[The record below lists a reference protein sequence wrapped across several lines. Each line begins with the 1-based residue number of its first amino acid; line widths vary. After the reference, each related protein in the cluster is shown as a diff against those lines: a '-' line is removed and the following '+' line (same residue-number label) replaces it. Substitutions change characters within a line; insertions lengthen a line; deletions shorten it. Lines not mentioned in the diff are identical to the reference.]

1 MKDEFIVKKIT
12 PYSRLRKWKGWA
24 QIDVAEEV
32 GICRKSLGD
41 YENGYR
47 DPPKRVATALDKLYG
62 CNGELIKYWLSTKFS
77 LVLKGKKNATLT
89 AIKIAFRKISTY
101 LDYNTY
107 LLKNK

>member
-1 MKDEFIVKKIT
+1 MKGVKDEFIVKKIT

-47 DPPKRVATALDKLYG
+47 DPPKHVATALDKLYG
-62 CNGELIKYWLSTKFS
+62 CNGELIKYWLGTKFS
-77 LVLKGKKNATLT
+77 LGLKDKKNTILT
-89 AIKIAFRKISTY
+89 AIKIAFKRFSVFR
-101 LDYNTY
+101 L
-107 LLKNK
+107 